1 MESYEIPARE
11 PDSLNNLLV
20 NPEIKNYLAEAARWA
35 RFIGIVG
42 YVFTGLLV
50 VGSFFVG
57 AFMNFMANRAPATE
71 GPNPFSSGVFSVVM
85 GAYFLVIALIYYF
98 PSRYLHQF
106 GVKTLKALH
115 HHEQISFTQAF
126 SRLKSFFKFF
136 GVFTLVVLVLYG
148 LGLLFLLVFGTMMGN
163 AGQGNI

>member
-1 MESYEIPARE
+1 MEPHEIPARE
-11 PDSLNNLLV
+11 PDPLNNLLV
-20 NPEIKNYLAEAARWA
+20 NPEIKNYLSEAARWA

-42 YVFTGLLV
+42 YVFTGLLT

-57 AFMNFMANRAPATE
+57 AFMNHMAKNAPAN
-71 GPNPFSSGVFSVVM
+71 GGQNPFASGVFSVVM

-106 GVKTLKALH
+106 GVNTLNALH
-115 HHEQISFTQAF
+115 NHEQISFTQAF

-148 LGLLFLLVFGTMMGN
+148 VSLLFLLVFGTLFGN
-163 AGQGNI
+163 AGQGAN